1 MYKKI
6 ILIACVFLLSTLS
19 AKEVSP
25 KVLKEIS
32 SLKMLKNSGVE
43 VKKAY
48 IQNDIYLLE
57 ALIQGRLQTL
67 FLTKDKKN
75 LITGKVYDVN
85 KAMELS
91 IPINVAILKGKEG
104 FSYGEGKDEYYLFTD
119 PECPYCKK
127 FESYFPKLKKHVK
140 INVLFYPLDFH
151 KNAIDLAA
159 FILSH
164 KTADSKA
171 QAMFD
176 AEPSLKAFKNKKYK
190 KGEKEKLVKIIKE
203 QMALGERLGVRGTP
217 TLFSVKGKSVVWS
230 SLLEKYNIK

>member
-6 ILIACVFLLSTLS
+6 ILCICLSLMSSLS
-19 AKEVSP
+19 AKEVSS

-32 SLKMLKNSGVE
+32 SLEMLKSSGVKIQK
-43 VKKAY
+43 VY
-48 IQNDIYLLE
+48 IENDVYLLE
-57 ALIQGRLQTL
+57 ALIEGRLQTL

-85 KAMELS
+85 KGVELT

-127 FESYFPKLKKHVK
+127 FESYFPQLKKHVK

-151 KNAIDLAA
+151 KNAMDLAA
-159 FILSH
+159 FILSA
-164 KTADSKA
+164 KTDESKA
-171 QAMFD
+171 QAMFV

-203 QMALGERLGVRGTP
+203 QMALGEKLGVRGTP
-217 TLFSVKGKSVVWS
+217 TLFSVNGKSVVWS